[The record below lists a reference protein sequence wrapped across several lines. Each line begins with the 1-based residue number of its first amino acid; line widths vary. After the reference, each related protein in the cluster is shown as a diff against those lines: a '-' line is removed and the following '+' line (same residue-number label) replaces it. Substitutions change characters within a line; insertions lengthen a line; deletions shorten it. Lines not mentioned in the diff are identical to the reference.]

1 MNDTLKIIRDVMY
14 KWIIPIFDENPYTD
28 TLRFDRIND
37 NCFEWAI
44 ESEDVDS
51 NGTIGVMKSTSEDEY
66 QIYQYY
72 HDTNHIN
79 IIIRNGEVKWW
90 NEAPRVFIDF
100 TYDQMY
106 SLYEML
112 CEAFGKTP
120 ESNKE
125 ET

>member
-14 KWIIPIFDENPYTD
+14 KWIIPIFDENPYAD

-37 NCFEWAI
+37 NYFAWAFE
-44 ESEDVDS
+44 SDS
-51 NGTIGVMKSTSEDEY
+51 TGFDGTVGVMKSISEDEY

-72 HDTNHIN
+72 HDMNHIN

-90 NEAPRVFIDF
+90 NETPRVFIDF
-100 TYDQMY
+100 TYDQMH

-112 CEAFGKTP
+112 CEAFDQTP

-125 ET
+125 ES